1 MFRCFLVQII
11 NFKSVKKVQIIEEKT
26 IELVQIINSKTIK
39 MVKKV
44 LNLLEKRCELFY
56 NTHTI

>member
-1 MFRCFLVQII
+1 MTYRIIREHHFFMFRCFLVQII

-39 MVKKV
+39 MVQ
-44 LNLLEKRCELFY
+44 ESAEF
-56 NTHTI
+56 T

>member
-1 MFRCFLVQII
+1 MTHRIIRGHHFFKFRCFLVQII

-39 MVKKV
+39 MVQ
-44 LNLLEKRCELFY
+44 ESAEF
-56 NTHTI
+56 T